1 MAKLVALNSRSHLN
15 IRVDTS
21 RIEEVGADLNMVPVY
36 VSEFLKL
43 VVHYPILFSKNF
55 ETGQF
60 VCIALL
66 GFEEGQNLFWQNAK
80 WHSIYTPLSITRH
93 PFFVSENDASNADYI
108 VCIDMDNHAV
118 NETHGERL
126 FENNGKATHF
136 LELAQSSLIELVK
149 GEKQTAELIEVLLT
163 LELMLPLSLE
173 ITFNNGDNKNI
184 KGLYSVDEDKL
195 ANLSSDGFETLRNS
209 GFIQAVYTQVA
220 SLGQIYALINN
231 QNLRNEQT
239 SPWLRE
245 SGE

>member
-1 MAKLVALNSRSHLN
+1 MARLVVLNSQSHGN

-21 RIEEVGADLNMVPVY
+21 RIEELGADFNMVPVF

-43 VVHYPILFSKNF
+43 VVHYPILFSKNSA
-55 ETGQF
+55 TGQF

-66 GFEEGQNLFWQNAK
+66 GFEEGQNLFWGNAK
-80 WHSIYTPLSITRH
+80 WNSIYTPLSITRH
-93 PFFVSENDASNADYI
+93 PFFVAENENPDAEYL

-126 FENNGKATHF
+126 FEQDGKATRF
-136 LELAQSSLIELVK
+136 LELAQSSLIELVE
-149 GEKQTAELIEVLLT
+149 GEKQTAEFIDVLVN
-163 LELMLPLSLE
+163 LELLVPLSLD
-173 ITFNNGDNKNI
+173 ITFNNGQSKHIN
-184 KGLYSVDEDKL
+184 GLYSVDEDKL
-195 ANLSSDGFETLRNS
+195 ENLNRDGFDRLRNS
-209 GFIQAVYTQVA
+209 GFIQAIYTQIA

-239 SPWLRE
+239 SPWLSE